1 MLDGTRQR
9 LLVYHVVMASR
20 KPKGIADDIVGGVR
34 KIVSPWLGTPPGQ
47 NRSVTQAQ
55 GLARQA
61 AEGLDQAFTGGM
73 IKAGTQGNKALVK
86 QAAVN
91 AAALGAGYVA
101 GKAVQKVLP
110 LVQSRIG
117 KELGVHLSD
126 TDKLRNI
133 TFSPKRAGAG
143 FDYGDVKKSGTYK
156 FSPYTQRDLDS
167 KGKLL
172 PGYKV
177 DSPKEF
183 AETIANQNLG
193 MAVKAELPTKGFA
206 YITKSKQGEFDP
218 DFGVF
223 SPARIVNKQKV
234 VGKVPLPQIGTDP
247 EKIYT
252 KVEMRQNFDAVTK
265 VINDALLK
273 RERITQSN
281 LRSTLNT
288 VRGVAGVVAQQTGTK
303 KIKRR

>member
-1 MLDGTRQR
+1 MPHKKDHKPSTRSWGPLGFVQ
-9 LLVYHVVMASR
+9 
-20 KPKGIADDIVGGVR
+20 D
-34 KIVSPWLGTPPGQ
+34 IVSPWLGTPPGQ
-47 NRSVTQAQ
+47 NKSVTQAQ
-55 GLARQA
+55 GLARGA
-61 AEGLDQAFTGGM
+61 ANILDQTFTGGLV
-73 IKAGTQGNKALVK
+73 KAGTQGNKALAK

-91 AAALGAGYVA
+91 AAALGTGYIA
-101 GKAVQKVLP
+101 GKAVQKALP

-126 TDKLRNI
+126 TDNLRNI
-133 TFSPKRAGAG
+133 TFSPERAGTG

-183 AETIANQNLG
+183 AETIANQNMG
-193 MAVKAELPTKGFA
+193 MAVNAELPTKGFA
-206 YITKSKQGEFDP
+206 YITKSKQGTYDP

-234 VGKVPLPQIGTDP
+234 VSKVTLPQIGTDP

-265 VINDALLK
+265 VINDALLR
-273 RERITQSN
+273 REQITQAN
-281 LRSTLNT
+281 LQATLNT
-288 VRGVAGVVAQQTGTK
+288 VRGVAGVAAQRTGTQK
-303 KIKRR
+303 TKRR